1 MKIVIFILIIYYKE
15 LITIDIKIMRNHNLL
30 NIIVKQEASMSS
42 FRPINR
48 INKEKIKNVLTQFLL
63 IILK

>member
-30 NIIVKQEASMSS
+30 NIIVKQEASISS

-48 INKEKIKNVLTQFLL
+48 IKKKK
-63 IILK
+63 LKMS